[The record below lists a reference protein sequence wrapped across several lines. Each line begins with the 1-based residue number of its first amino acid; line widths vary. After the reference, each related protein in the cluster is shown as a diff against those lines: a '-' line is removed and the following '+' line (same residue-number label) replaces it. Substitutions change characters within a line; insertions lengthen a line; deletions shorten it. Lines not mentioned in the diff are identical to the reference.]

1 MFLELLR
8 ALLKVPMFT
17 ILRRHSHTLD
27 SCAVSNHHGVI
38 NINQVDTIARKKRV
52 LHCWWVQR
60 ICTLLRKQS
69 LCPLFQGQEPSYSL
83 STRAT
88 SGLAVK
94 TENQGA
100 IN

>member
-38 NINQVDTIARKKRV
+38 NINPVDTIARKKRV
-52 LHCWWVQR
+52 LHC
-60 ICTLLRKQS
+60 
-69 LCPLFQGQEPSYSL
+69 
-83 STRAT
+83 
-88 SGLAVK
+88 
-94 TENQGA
+94 
-100 IN
+100 